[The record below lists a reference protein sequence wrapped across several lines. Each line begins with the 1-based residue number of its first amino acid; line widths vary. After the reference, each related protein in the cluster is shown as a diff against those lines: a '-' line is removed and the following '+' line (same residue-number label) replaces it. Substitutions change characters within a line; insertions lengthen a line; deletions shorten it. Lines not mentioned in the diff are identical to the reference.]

1 VYRLGKDF
9 KVRRHSSGAFTYYGI
24 DHIWRELKTG
34 LLGIHQVQN
43 AALALAACEILNRKK
58 IGLPVKSIRT
68 GLAEIQWPGRLE
80 IVSQDPF
87 ILLDG
92 AHNLTAARNLA
103 KYLSSNLGHQDI
115 TLVIGMLDD
124 KPYKAMLR
132 SLVPI
137 SSRVILTRPKI
148 DRGLPT
154 QTLKI
159 ATKDLASDVTI
170 IPSVEKAVGYAVTTA
185 GPRDAVCIAGS
196 LYVVGEAKVA
206 LQKMGY
212 PEK

>member
-1 VYRLGKDF
+1 MLGN
-9 KVRRHSSGAFTYYGI
+9 
-24 DHIWRELKTG
+24 
-34 LLGIHQVQN
+34 HQVQN

-58 IGLPVKSIRT
+58 VDLPVKSIRT
-68 GLAEIQWPGRLE
+68 GLAKMHWPGRLE
-80 IVSQDPF
+80 IVSRDPF

-103 KYLSSNLGHQDI
+103 KYLSSNLGQQDI

-124 KPYKAMLR
+124 KPYKAILR

-154 QTLKI
+154 QTLNI
-159 ATKDLASDVTI
+159 ATKDLTSEVTI
-170 IPSVEKAVGYAVTTA
+170 IPTVEKAVRYAVNTA
-185 GPRDAVCIAGS
+185 GSRDAVCIAGS
-196 LYVVGEAKVA
+196 LYVVGEAKEVFEKNA
-206 LQKMGY
+206 LLINKSQ
-212 PEK
+212 